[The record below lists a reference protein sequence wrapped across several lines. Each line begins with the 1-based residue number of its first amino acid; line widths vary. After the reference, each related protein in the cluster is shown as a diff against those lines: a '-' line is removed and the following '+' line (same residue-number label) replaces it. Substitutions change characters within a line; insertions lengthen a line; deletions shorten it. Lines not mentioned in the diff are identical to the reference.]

1 MNDSFTL
8 PTAAAAQDL
17 SVLLGRAARLDD
29 AAAVRLIADSG
40 VLAMYVAVITPK
52 GLLDR
57 GPTVLGLRTTALLEG
72 SFDAVVPIASLQ
84 ARVDAALTSAVA
96 KHCHVNGVVVLTCGT
111 DGNVIRLLPPLSIS
125 DDLLREGL
133 GVIAEALEAN

>member
-17 SVLLGRAARLDD
+17 AVLLGRAARLDD

-57 GPTVLGLRTTALLEG
+57 GPTVLGLRTTALLDG

-84 ARVDAALTSAVA
+84 AGSRSCTACARRCGAARSRVTTTFPRVSRSQPRPSGSSARTP
-96 KHCHVNGVVVLTCGT
+96 CSSS
-111 DGNVIRLLPPLSIS
+111 PP
-125 DDLLREGL
+125 DRGF
-133 GVIAEALEAN
+133 A